1 MAPLREKV
9 ATMVGNST
17 PVTAA
22 LARTPAPAH
31 PYAKPRPAQ
40 PFRRPATIRRLPAK
54 DLPVAELAEL
64 AVDVERAV
72 QRLNELMTD
81 SQRSLRFQVDE
92 ISGRTVITV
101 LDSETKRGRPA
112 DSVARVARSRSST
125 SSRPARCSTSIP
137 EPGMHLAPALSS
149 ANEAA
154 RLTSG

>member
-31 PYAKPRPAQ
+31 PYVKPPTGSAVPAAGNDPQ
-40 PFRRPATIRRLPAK
+40 VAGK

-72 QRLNELMTD
+72 QRLNELMSE
-81 SQRSLRFQVDE
+81 SQRSLRFQVDK

-101 LDSETKRGRPA
+101 LDSETKQVVRQIPSPEWLEVVRRLEQAGA
-112 DSVARVARSRSST
+112 LLDERS
-125 SSRPARCSTSIP
+125 
-137 EPGMHLAPALSS
+137 
-149 ANEAA
+149 
-154 RLTSG
+154 